1 MRYFVDSSFIVSL
14 FKETDRNHEISKE
27 HINIIDNNECYI
39 TNGMLLEV
47 ITILMK
53 RTKNNDIV
61 KLAYAYLLDNFIIVD
76 EYNIKHYNDK
86 EMELFLKYN
95 NNNFKVSF
103 VDCSSIIIS
112 NHYKLDYVVSFDK
125 GFKLFNEIQ
134 LYQF

>member
-1 MRYFVDSSFIVSL
+1 MRYFIDSSFIVSL
-14 FKETDRNHEISKE
+14 FKEKDSNHEIAKE

-39 TNGMLLEV
+39 TNGILLEV

-53 RTKNNDIV
+53 RTKNNGIV

-76 EYNIKHYNDK
+76 EYNIKHYNDSV
-86 EMELFLKYN
+86 MELFLKYN

-125 GFKLFNEIQ
+125 GFKSFNEIE
-134 LYQF
+134 LYRF

>member
-1 MRYFVDSSFIVSL
+1 MKYFVDSSFIVSL
-14 FKETDRNHEISKE
+14 FKETDSNHKISKE
-27 HINIIDNNECYI
+27 HINIIDNNKCYI
-39 TNGMLLEV
+39 TNGILLEV

-53 RTKNNDIV
+53 RTKNNKIV

-76 EYNIKHYNDK
+76 EYDIKHYNDK
-86 EMELFLKYN
+86 LMELLLKYN

-112 NHYKLDYVVSFDK
+112 NHYKLDHVVSFDK